1 MDKLQKQMS
10 AGFGSH
16 HISPMAMAYKML
28 KESRYVN
35 ESMLQYLVNYVKVM
49 AEHPVIPVHLEDI
62 HVVCKALNG
71 SIEELGLL
79 GTSRYPVVGTEY
91 LAN

>member
-1 MDKLQKQMS
+1 MDKFQKQIS
-10 AGFGSH
+10 AGFGRH
-16 HISPMAMAYKML
+16 DVSPLALAYKML

-49 AEHPVIPVHLEDI
+49 AEHPVIPVHLEEI

-79 GTSRYPVVGTEY
+79 GTSRESVVGTEY
-91 LAN
+91 LDN